1 MLLAFTIYYL
11 FRSDR
16 NNSFAKEIHL
26 KQATNLYS
34 LLQILIFIFY
44 KWTLAWQSP
53 ECLWWKSRSIFN
65 LKNLRICV
73 QMIEWKSDRDE
84 SCWKYIVWY
93 FMPAVIAQAQFT
105 YRASDKSSHL
115 LPISE
120 LFSFGFFLC
129 CCITL
134 ALSCIW
140 LQTSKS
146 FTERIASLK
155 NVIFLLRYIANRLVS
170 FIFKKNKLFLSLL
183 KITDGFLTREE
194 WGRAFLP
201 FILYLEMAVAYLQ
214 IALFN
219 LTEAKGHARSKCEI
233 RSFPERKYLLPE
245 VCSTDSQWTGF

>member
-1 MLLAFTIYYL
+1 M
-11 FRSDR
+11 
-16 NNSFAKEIHL
+16 
-26 KQATNLYS
+26 
-34 LLQILIFIFY
+34 QILIFIFY

-53 ECLWWKSRSIFN
+53 ECPWWKSQSIFN

-120 LFSFGFFLC
+120 LFSFRFFLC

-170 FIFKKNKLFLSLL
+170 FIFKKNKLFLRLL